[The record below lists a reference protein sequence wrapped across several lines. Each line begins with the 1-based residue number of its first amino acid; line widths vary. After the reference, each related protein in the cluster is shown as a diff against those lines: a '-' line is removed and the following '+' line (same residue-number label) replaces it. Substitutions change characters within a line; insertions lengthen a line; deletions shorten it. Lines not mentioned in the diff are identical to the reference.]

1 MSELMSQIAALSP
14 ERRELLGRL
23 VRAEGVGLP
32 DVVPAC
38 SGDEDIPLSFAQE
51 QLWFL
56 DQLEPGDPSYNIA
69 ATVHFRGGLDVTVL
83 EQALRTLVARHESL
97 RTTFVAHDGR
107 PVQRVAATLTPCI
120 PFVDMRASTEGDV
133 RDWIVAEARRPFDLE
148 QGPLLRLGL
157 LRLGE
162 DEHELLLVFH
172 HIVVDGWSMR
182 V

>member
-1 MSELMSQIAALSP
+1 MSELLSQVAALSP
-14 ERRELLGRL
+14 ERRELLERL
-23 VRAEGVGLP
+23 ARAEGVGLP
-32 DVVPAC
+32 DVAAACPA
-38 SGDEDIPLSFAQE
+38 DEEIPLSFAQE

-69 ATVHFRGGLDVTVL
+69 TAVHFRGDLDATVL

-107 PVQRVAATLTPCI
+107 PVQRVAPTLTPCI
-120 PFVDMRASTEGDV
+120 PFVDMRASTEGEV

-157 LRLGE
+157 LRLAE
-162 DEHELLLVFH
+162 DEHELLLVLH
-172 HIVVDGWSMR
+172 HTVVDG
-182 V
+182 